1 MLVSYDFSLVAFHIA
16 TIWSFLLWWC
26 MLRGGIWMWM
36 KSNYFGS
43 LKAKL
48 ILAPLGIQKWVR
60 PSMDQYRM
68 FFGQTSTRPPSMN
81 RKPIKHGRCWI
92 QINQLPTDTHVEL
105 KDKSS
110 YTDRFLSPGQI
121 SLVHHFHPNI
131 KFGEHVSVQLPV
143 NSFYCSPPYKTF
155 DFITFCISSRKSL
168 AQKCKN

>member
-1 MLVSYDFSLVAFHIA
+1 
-16 TIWSFLLWWC
+16 

-68 FFGQTSTRPPSMN
+68 FFMQTSTRPPSMN
-81 RKPIKHGRCWI
+81 RKPIKHGRCCI

-105 KDKSS
+105 EDKSS
-110 YTDRFLSPGQI
+110 ILTDSCLLVKFHLFIIFLPTSNLVNVYQCNFLSTHSTAVILIRLLI
-121 SLVHHFHPNI
+121 SLHSALVLENPWHKNVKI
-131 KFGEHVSVQLPV
+131 KYQEYLSA
-143 NSFYCSPPYKTF
+143 
-155 DFITFCISSRKSL
+155 L
-168 AQKCKN
+168 A